1 MSEPLHA
8 LGHAILVLLYTSGVA
23 WVLFNGQRLFGKVT
37 SFWGPL
43 AVLML
48 FVVSAAIVGTLVLG
62 RPILLYLDG
71 KKDEALRF
79 FGWTV
84 GWLVVLTLV
93 IFMVRLRGVT
103 AG

>member
-1 MSEPLHA
+1 VNEPLHA

-23 WVLFNGQRLFGKVT
+23 WILFNGQRLFGKVT

-43 AVLML
+43 AILML
-48 FVVSAAIVGTLVLG
+48 FVVSATIVGTLVLG

-71 KKDEALRF
+71 KKAEALRF

-84 GWLVVLTLV
+84 GWLVTLTLGT
-93 IFMVRLRGVT
+93 FLLRLWG
-103 AG
+103 